1 MRFRNIEKGSC
12 KTKEDG
18 DDSRVLHAGQEK
30 KGTSKFSNDVAKKRK
45 LPHAF
50 LLFSHFVLSIHL
62 WQKIHKM
69 VDAAERKLCRIFLL
83 TDLMN
88 SMLGRIL
95 KILQLTLRIDW
106 LTNILVLSTYKYLK
120 NTRSC
125 LIYILDSSNSS
136 SFTVWSSCWLWALEA
151 TELVSEQVTQMAI
164 RLMNIPHQLELVL

>member
-1 MRFRNIEKGSC
+1 MTVVFCMLG
-12 KTKEDG
+12 
-18 DDSRVLHAGQEK
+18 K
-30 KGTSKFSNDVAKKRK
+30 KKRAPLNSQMMWRKKRK
-45 LPHAF
+45 LPHA
-50 LLFSHFVLSIHL
+50 LLIFSHFVLSIHL

-125 LIYILDSSNSS
+125 FIYILDSSNSS

-151 TELVSEQVTQMAI
+151 TELVSEPVTQMAI
-164 RLMNIPHQLELVL
+164 ELINNHLVSVQQNKWV